1 MNEDPEV
8 YLAKEEVLTLPTHV
22 KRAIVHRFPEN
33 WHIIRKATLELL
45 TTGKSPTHAEL
56 EAYARQIWR
65 KPYTPWFFLKIRWE
79 RAGIET
85 ELVRQAINGID
96 ASYYELKGIRLKESV
111 LKALLEK
118 AKSTNP

>member
-1 MNEDPEV
+1 MNEDPEI
-8 YLAKEEVLTLPTHV
+8 YLTREEVLKLPTHV
-22 KRAIVHRFPEN
+22 KLAIVHRFPEN

-65 KPYTPWFFLKIRWE
+65 KPYTPWFLLKIRWE

-85 ELVRQAINGID
+85 ELVRQAIDRID
-96 ASYYELKGIRLKESV
+96 ASYYKLKGIRLKESV
-111 LKALLEK
+111 LKALQEK
-118 AKSTNP
+118 AKASTS